1 MKTVQEM
8 HNIVAELCSFIIN
21 NCDEDFFVHYSCVS
35 EKDINRSKN
44 VIKEYVPELFDSHED
59 VHIFELTELTETFIE
74 NLKKAASDLE
84 NSHDYS
90 CVMNLTVMLDEAME
104 KILNHEFEQF
114 IGMDYTTVLNTNRE
128 TTGVGLLP
136 RCFCAWE
143 RKHRLSHCYNRMDN
157 FLSNFLLMENS
168 ILGELVDIHHFLE
181 PEIFPNFKANNSIK
195 VAATPLRLEPDFVF
209 EKCDNGKMYYYEIKY
224 NEETNDK
231 NNNLIWSKIVAAAK
245 NNSDIM
251 VFPEG
256 ISNSETVDFIQGKI
270 RALSKEEQANLP
282 GLIILPSLCKGNDNT
297 ATILGR
303 DGEILFRQKKQNP
316 VRWMMSGV
324 PYLENITPSRVINI
338 LHYEGIGR
346 FAILI
351 CKDFLT
357 TKYMEQ
363 LMRCFKLTMI
373 IVPSFSTGSYD
384 FQQSFDICAHDDCN
398 VVWINS
404 CAAIEPGKESNFKN
418 IGYVRKRISRFD
430 DESQKLCAMPI
441 CKGAFEGKCDHSCIF
456 FEEIRGV

>member
-1 MKTVQEM
+1 MNTIQQI
-8 HNIVAELCSFIIN
+8 HNLIAELCSFIIN
-21 NCDEDFFVHYSCVS
+21 NCDEEFFVHYSCVS
-35 EKDINRSKN
+35 QKDIDRSKN
-44 VIKEYVPELFDSHED
+44 VIKPYIPDLFDSHQD
-59 VHIFELTELTETFIE
+59 VHILNDSEITE
-74 NLKKAASDLE
+74 NLVNNLE
-84 NSHDYS
+84 KISHKLQSENDYS
-90 CVMNLTVMLDEAME
+90 CIMNLTVMLDQAME
-104 KILNHEFEQF
+104 NILQEEFTQF
-114 IGMDYTTVLNTNRE
+114 LDLDYTTVLNMNRE

-136 RCFCAWE
+136 RCSCAWE
-143 RKHRLSHCYNRMDN
+143 RTHRLSHCYNRMDN
-157 FLSNFLLMENS
+157 FLTYYLLMENS
-168 ILGELVDIHHFLE
+168 ILGELIDIHHFLK
-181 PEIFPNFKANNSIK
+181 PSIFPNFGNNQSIK
-195 VAATPLRLEPDFVF
+195 IAATPLRLEPDFTF
-209 EKCDNGKMYYYEIKY
+209 RKRDNGKMYYYEIDYDEK
-224 NEETNDK
+224 TNNK
-231 NNNLIWSKIVAAAK
+231 NNSLIWSKIIESSK
-245 NNSDIM
+245 NNCDII

-256 ISNSETVDFIQGKI
+256 LSNSETLSYVQAKIHNLSVDQ
-270 RALSKEEQANLP
+270 QAQLP
-282 GLIILPSLCKGNDNT
+282 GLIILPSLCKENDNT

-303 DGEILFRQKKQNP
+303 NGEILFQQKKQNP
-316 VRWMMSGV
+316 VRWMMNGV

-404 CAAIEPGKESNFKN
+404 CAALEPGKESNFKN

-441 CKGAFEGKCDHSCIF
+441 CQNAFKGKCDHSCIF
-456 FEEIRGV
+456 FEEIKGV